1 MYFMLLSLKTLTSL
15 LMATQSKR
23 RQMFRSF
30 EHTISQRCMVSQRTL
45 RSDKL
50 EPCTNSAWLPCR
62 VNSHTHSSD
71 AYFIINMYC
80 KPPLFLQ
87 RILQPHCQ
95 GTNKHEVSKTNT
107 FLMSH
112 D

>member
-1 MYFMLLSLKTLTSL
+1 MYFMWLSLKTLTSL

-50 EPCTNSAWLPCR
+50 EPCANSAWLPCR
-62 VNSHTHSSD
+62 VNS
-71 AYFIINMYC
+71 
-80 KPPLFLQ
+80 LQ
-87 RILQPHCQ
+87 MHIL
-95 GTNKHEVSKTNT
+95 
-107 FLMSH
+107 L
-112 D
+112 

>member
-1 MYFMLLSLKTLTSL
+1 MYFMWLSLKTLTSL

-50 EPCTNSAWLPCR
+50 EPCTNSHA
-62 VNSHTHSSD
+62 HSSD

>member
-1 MYFMLLSLKTLTSL
+1 MYFMWLSLKTLTSL

-50 EPCTNSAWLPCR
+50 EPCTNS
-62 VNSHTHSSD
+62 HTHSSD